1 MKNLKV
7 IVTMSNVGSCS
18 GSACPTIFED
28 DMGNYYFQGK
38 VVSNNEKKKLN
49 IPKDEDIVL
58 IPNELIKEFVNNTQN
73 LQERSIL

>member
-1 MKNLKV
+1 MQWKCL
-7 IVTMSNVGSCS
+7 
-18 GSACPTIFED
+18 PTIFED
-28 DMGNYYFQGK
+28 DMRNYYFQGK
-38 VVSNNEKKKLN
+38 VVSNNEKEKLN